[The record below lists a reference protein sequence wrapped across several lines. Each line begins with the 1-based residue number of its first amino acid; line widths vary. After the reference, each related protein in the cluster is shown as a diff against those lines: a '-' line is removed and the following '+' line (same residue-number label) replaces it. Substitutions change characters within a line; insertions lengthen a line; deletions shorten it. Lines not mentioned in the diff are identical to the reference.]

1 MLLRPSLVAGIRNII
16 PGAAISH
23 AMTDALDVTVPSDVA
38 WVALNLTVAMT
49 VRVGAGDE
57 AAEKEEEG

>member
-1 MLLRPSLVAGIRNII
+1 
-16 PGAAISH
+16 
-23 AMTDALDVTVPSDVA
+23 MTDALDVTVPSDVA